1 MRKGAHAGKNPADA
15 PSLNHR
21 LVDVGAGVPPLANPH
36 DAPEL
41 RKDEQVLWVITEREE
56 FTRGGDTAQLSDSLF
71 RSAHLPSL
79 SNRGALDGERLLS
92 VDAIAAVEVVK
103 EAPDTVHSRPLLG
116 CWPTHVSRGTHDR
129 QDDVLQNGNLPLAQE
144 IPRIHEGAGTVISL
158 TSQRRQVRESIFPAK
173 RRLGR
178 VLQDCDLIN
187 VNVRA
192 EHLFFGYSVL
202 QDILLQNIL
211 LQVGPPVIAHRTG
224 NGRER
229 VGEPG

>member
-1 MRKGAHAGKNPADA
+1 
-15 PSLNHR
+15 
-21 LVDVGAGVPPLANPH
+21 
-36 DAPEL
+36 
-41 RKDEQVLWVITEREE
+41 
-56 FTRGGDTAQLSDSLF
+56 
-71 RSAHLPSL
+71 
-79 SNRGALDGERLLS
+79 
-92 VDAIAAVEVVK
+92 
-103 EAPDTVHSRPLLG
+103 
-116 CWPTHVSRGTHDR
+116 VSRATHDR
-129 QDDVLQNGNLPLAQE
+129 QDAVLQNGNLPPARE

-202 QDILLQNIL
+202 QDILLQDILLQDIL
-211 LQVGPPVIAHRTG
+211 LQVGPPVIAHRIG

-229 VGEPG
+229 VGEPD